1 MAGKARNVILKRGFK
16 FIHIS
21 ESMVY
26 SVQIARMHAGKLLK
40 SNPDVDAFTRYY
52 ERFGNPGR
60 DALVDLMQKRES
72 VVSLNFN
79 DLNYAAAVA
88 EMKTTY
94 NLIVAGLTRPERT
107 NLLVLRDNYQK
118 GLVGKG

>member
-21 ESMVY
+21 ESMIY

-40 SNPDVDAFTRYY
+40 SNPDVDALTRYY

-60 DALVDLMQKRES
+60 DALVGLMQKRKS
-72 VVSLNFN
+72 VVSLN